1 MDLLPLISTVFVA
14 SILGS
19 LHCAGMCGAF
29 VLFAVADP
37 RAQTPRVWLHAAY
50 HGGRLITYTI
60 LGVIAGLVG
69 ASLDLGGAIIGV
81 QRFAAILAGC
91 MMVAFGVVTVMRL
104 HSVRVPKLPIPKAW
118 VNWVTR
124 AHGAVAAKPPVVRA
138 LATGLLT
145 TLLPCGWLYS
155 FVLMAAGTARADL
168 GAITMAVFWLGT
180 VPILAALGVSLRAAS
195 GSLGRR
201 IPTITAVAVALVGL
215 TTVAWRAQGI
225 IGETSPGKAM
235 HCPLCDPTP

>member
-1 MDLLPLISTVFVA
+1 MDLLPLISTVFIA

-37 RAQTPRVWLHAAY
+37 RNPGPRLRLHVAY
-50 HGGRLITYTI
+50 HAGRLITYTI
-60 LGVIAGLVG
+60 LGALAGLVG
-69 ASLDLGGAIIGV
+69 ASLDLGGSIIGV
-81 QRFAAILAGC
+81 QRFAAIVAGC
-91 MMVAFGVVTVMRL
+91 MMVVFGVVTVMRL

-118 VNWVTR
+118 QNWLIK

-180 VPILAALGVSLRAAS
+180 VPILAGLGVTLRAAS

-201 IPTITAVAVALVGL
+201 LPTITAVSVVVVGL
-215 TTVAWRAQGI
+215 STVVWRAQGVM
-225 IGETSPGKAM
+225 GETTPEKAL
-235 HCPLCDPTP
+235 HCPLCKDPP